1 MMLLRTVTLG
11 SMALGPMALGPM
23 ALGPVALGPVAR
35 RNGAQNTWGD
45 TLFEFFQLKVQVSHL
60 FSPPFWLSSVE
71 PLHLARKN
79 ETGNPGRLRMAR
91 FLFEGYRK

>member
-1 MMLLRTVTLG
+1 MTLGAVAPTFRTVAR
-11 SMALGPMALGPM
+11 MAAH
-23 ALGPVALGPVAR
+23 
-35 RNGAQNTWGD
+35 NTRCD

-60 FSPPFWLSSVE
+60 FSPPFRLSRVE

-91 FLFEGYRK
+91 FLFERYRK

>member
-1 MMLLRTVTLG
+1 MLLRTVTLG
-11 SMALGPMALGPM
+11 SMALGSMALGPV

-60 FSPPFWLSSVE
+60 FSPPFWLSSVG
-71 PLHLARKN
+71 PLH
-79 ETGNPGRLRMAR
+79 GRAKEKTQEILGRGAWHVC
-91 FLFEGYRK
+91 F